1 MYVKLLPIRVRS
13 NESFWVVFDVLI
25 DGLSHGNLVE
35 EAAGVIFDLL
45 DSLPIKVLSGI
56 ELISQ
61 AVDNRKLGVKFLLF
75 QVEFLPVIFV
85 DLQSLLLGH
94 LHVLV
99 LLVVVLNAVDVGLVR
114 RLILNLFFESLE
126 VNSSQNV
133 VNLLFVLLGD
143 WVSKKL
149 VHILL
154 GCVPLILVDQIRIF
168 FNGTNLEPLIDCL
181 LLSQLGIINVEGF
194 DSSHSLD
201 PGILLL
207 PDFVR

>member
-1 MYVKLLPIRVRS
+1 M
-13 NESFWVVFDVLI
+13 VFDVLI

-35 EAAGVIFDLL
+35 EAAGVIFDLF
-45 DSLPIKVLSGI
+45 DPLPIKALSGI

-61 AVDNRKLGVKFLLF
+61 AVDLRKLGVKFLLL

-114 RLILNLFFESLE
+114 SLILNFLSESLE
-126 VNSSQNV
+126 INSSQNV
-133 VNLLFVLLGD
+133 VNFHFVLLGD

-149 VHILL
+149 VHILM
-154 GCVPLILVDQIRIF
+154 GCFPLILVNQLRIF
-168 FNGTNLEPLIDCL
+168 VDGANLEPLVDSL
-181 LLSQLGIINVEGF
+181 LL
-194 DSSHSLD
+194 
-201 PGILLL
+201 
-207 PDFVR
+207 

>member
-35 EAAGVIFDLL
+35 EAAGIIFNLL
-45 DSLPIKVLSGI
+45 DSLTIKVLSLI
-56 ELISQ
+56 KLISQ
-61 AVDNRKLGVKFLLF
+61 AVDQRKLGVKFLLL
-75 QVEFLPVIFV
+75 QVEFLPFISV

-114 RLILNLFFESLE
+114 RLIQNLFFESLE

-181 LLSQLGIINVEGF
+181 LLCQLGIINVEGF

-201 PGILLL
+201 PRLLL
-207 PDFVR
+207 NPDFVR